1 MFFAFV
7 ACLAYLCQQENVT
20 SMKRI
25 IISCLVAFCLLP
37 VLAQRRVG
45 VLLPFQS
52 AGALSQSMVEFYRG
66 MLMAADSMRHQGKDI
81 EIHAMDAG
89 ITEQSM
95 RNTLLHSQLAEM
107 DVIVGPAVDEQV
119 EALADFCLQ
128 HQVQLLMP
136 FNTPCANLHH
146 NPYVFQCVAPQ
157 SVVYEDIVDVV
168 MDKFVDA
175 HFVLLQTNDANERG
189 IAMQNS
195 LRQKLDTMGFPYS
208 MLNVN
213 DDEGKVA
220 CAMNLARRNLVVADS
235 PGQQAMQ
242 HCVNQLT
249 SFLTNNPTYK
259 VSLLGY
265 PEWLDYAVAH
275 ATQFHT
281 LDTYF
286 FATYYDNPLSG
297 RSIRFKKRYAEDFH
311 QRHPSMRPSLSMLGH
326 DLGLYA
332 MGCTDAEPLQ
342 NTFHFCPVGE
352 GGGSIN
358 HHVQI
363 VHYATNNLIQIEK

>member
-1 MFFAFV
+1 
-7 ACLAYLCQQENVT
+7 
-20 SMKRI
+20 MKRI
-25 IISCLVAFCLLP
+25 ITSCLVAFCLLP

-66 MLMAADSMRHQGKDI
+66 MLMAADSMRHQGKDL
-81 EIHAMDAG
+81 EIHALDMG

-95 RNTLLHSQLAEM
+95 RNALQHSQMADM
-107 DVIVGPAVDEQV
+107 DVIVGPGVSEQV
-119 EALADFCLQ
+119 GVLADFCRQ

-136 FNTPCANLHH
+136 FNTPCADLHN
-146 NPYVFQCVAPQ
+146 NPYIFQCVAPQ
-157 SVVYEDIVDVV
+157 GVVYEDIVDRV

-220 CAMNLARRNLVVADS
+220 SAMNLTRRNVVVADS
-235 PGQQAMQ
+235 PAQQAMQ
-242 HCVNQLT
+242 HCIDWLT
-249 SFLTNNPTYK
+249 SFLASHPSYK

-265 PEWLDYAVAH
+265 PEWLDFAGAH
-275 ATQFHT
+275 AEKFHA

-286 FATYYDNPLSG
+286 FTTYYNNPLSG
-297 RSIRFKKRYAEDFH
+297 RSIRFKKRYTEDFH
-311 QRHPSMRPSLSMLGH
+311 QRHPSMRPSLSMLGF

-358 HHVQI
+358 HHVQM
-363 VHYATNNLIQIEK
+363 VHYGTNRMIHTVK